1 MMVSASVADEVA
13 EVVPAYA
20 IELQGPHLTNVHCPE
35 DNLSIT
41 SSSRTPLN
49 QVAALTQAE
58 LTNPNLFLSQA
69 IANQTML
76 GITVLIVS
84 THTKILISASDVG
97 GGIDNM
103 AFLVR
108 KPPGQRDSRQ
118 AAIAQRSGRRRKSDR
133 RGPSGMRPT

>member
-1 MMVSASVADEVA
+1 MMGSASVADEVA

-58 LTNPNLFLSQA
+58 LTNPNLFLSLA

-76 GITVLIVS
+76 GTMVLIVS

-97 GGIDNM
+97 RGIDNI
-103 AFLVR
+103 ASR
-108 KPPGQRDSRQ
+108 RQ
-118 AAIAQRSGRRRKSDR
+118 AAGPARFP
-133 RGPSGMRPT
+133 PSGDCTAIGTTPQIGPPWP